1 MLLIPTQSAS
11 SASCGP
17 LLSGLPD
24 DLQDKLVFSEL
35 ADADNLAGDA
45 AALVQAW
52 RTGDTAGMEAT
63 TTRAV
68 REHPELQPLI
78 EALVYQRNAAM
89 ARQVADFLKT
99 PKTRFVVVGSLHLV
113 GDRSILKLLAEKGY
127 RIEQLRVQ

>member
-1 MLLIPTQSAS
+1 LLLIPTQSAS

-63 TTRAV
+63 ATRAV
-68 REHPELQPLI
+68 REHPELRPLI
-78 EALVYQRNAAM
+78 EALVYQ
-89 ARQVADFLKT
+89 
-99 PKTRFVVVGSLHLV
+99 
-113 GDRSILKLLAEKGY
+113 
-127 RIEQLRVQ
+127 